1 MFPLFFRNKNAI
13 CGRSWG
19 IRLTLLFF
27 TVVCHSVML
36 LIESMTVG
44 TFSGRNKTVLYCI

>member
-27 TVVCHSVML
+27 HCGMSQRYAAH
-36 LIESMTVG
+36 
-44 TFSGRNKTVLYCI
+44 